1 MHYDKYGIRIVH
13 LVMYGNVLIVC
24 KQLLLKMLYYAL
36 STGQCSID
44 CVKEIHWL
52 LSMKNVQGQFFFFMV
67 LWFET
72 YNNNSSAE
80 DAVGELWIYYWSSM
94 SYTFFIILI
103 MTIIVVDNGQQ
114 SYKSLLVLGNNSRLI
129 KCCVL
134 VKNCCMDDVT
144 MQPSYFCLLW
154 GLVCVTSCNFKMN
167 KLIKTVT

>member
-1 MHYDKYGIRIVH
+1 
-13 LVMYGNVLIVC
+13 MYGNVLIVC
-24 KQLLLKMLYYAL
+24 KQLLSCPHAMVSYYWRCFTTPSALDDTPLIVWKKFTGCCPWKMFMY
-36 STGQCSID
+36 S
-44 CVKEIHWL
+44 
-52 LSMKNVQGQFFFFMV
+52 FFRTV
-67 LWFET
+67 LWFEK
-72 YNNNSSAE
+72 YNDNSSAE

-103 MTIIVVDNGQQ
+103 MTIIVVDNCQQ
-114 SYKSLLVLGNNSRLI
+114 SYKSLLLLGNHSKLI

-144 MQPSYFCLLW
+144 TRPSYFCLLW